1 MTRVSEIMKKNVV
14 TIDQSIKVSDV
25 AKIMTNNRIGSV
37 IVTDKKGSPVGIVT
51 DDDIVGLVAAGRS
64 ASRTK
69 VRDLKKKRELISVGP
84 DEYILKV
91 AKTMIKSGY
100 KRMPVI
106 KNGKLLGIVSDKEL
120 LLVSP
125 EMIEVLS
132 EKLRARVEMVA
143 SPDER
148 ISGMCEECD
157 DYSDDLR
164 NVVGRWVC
172 RQCRSG

>member
-1 MTRVSEIMKKNVV
+1 MKRVSEIMKKNVV
-14 TIDQSIKVSDV
+14 TVEPGVRISDV

-37 IVTDKKGSPVGIVT
+37 IVTDKKSNPVGIVT
-51 DDDIVGLVAAGRS
+51 DDDIVSLVAAGKS
-64 ASRTK
+64 PSRVR
-69 VRDLKKKRELISVGP
+69 VRDLRKKSGLISVSP
-84 DEYILKV
+84 DEDILKV
-91 AKTMIKSGY
+91 ARIMIKSGY

-106 KNGKLLGIVSDKEL
+106 KNGKLQGIVSDKEL

-148 ISGMCEECD
+148 ISGLCEECD
-157 DYSDDLR
+157 GYSDNLR
-164 NVVGRWVC
+164 NVAGRWMC
-172 RQCRSG
+172 RECRG